1 MYGQHDPMMELGPLS
16 FFPLLFLIVVGVLFA
31 IGFAKIAGRIGR
43 SPVLWAVLSL
53 IPLVNYIFWIYAT
66 FVILL
71 YMLDRLNGISARLGS
86 ATAPDG
92 SV

>member
-1 MYGQHDPMMELGPLS
+1 MYGQHDPMAMLGPLS

-43 SPVLWAVLSL
+43 SPVLWAILSL

-86 ATAPDG
+86 ATAPG
-92 SV
+92 APV